1 MINRNEMG
9 CQVELRKMSAKIKSG
24 HFAKI
29 KMRQRGLKWKVS
41 DPLSIPSHKE
51 PLIWNQ
57 AESNYGS
64 GTMPQFIFLAA
75 ETERSV
81 LLHPAFIV

>member
-1 MINRNEMG
+1 MG
-9 CQVELRKMSAKIKSG
+9 CQVELRKMS
-24 HFAKI
+24 AKI

-41 DPLSIPSHKE
+41 DPLSIPSHKQ

-64 GTMPQFIFLAA
+64 GTVPQFIFLAA
-75 ETERSV
+75 ETEHSV